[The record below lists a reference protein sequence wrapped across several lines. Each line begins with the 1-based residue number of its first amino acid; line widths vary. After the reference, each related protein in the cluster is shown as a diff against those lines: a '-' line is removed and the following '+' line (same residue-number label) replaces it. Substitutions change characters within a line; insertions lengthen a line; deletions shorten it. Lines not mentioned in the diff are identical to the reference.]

1 MLTLK
6 LIKTADSSLVVYKG
20 GGSREEGGGRREG
33 GGSREEGGGRREE
46 GGGRREEGGTI
57 LTNGL
62 LSSQYDDTF
71 LSF

>member
-1 MLTLK
+1 M
-6 LIKTADSSLVVYKG
+6 
-20 GGSREEGGGRREG
+20 E
-33 GGSREEGGGRREE
+33 EEGGGRREE
-46 GGGRREEGGTI
+46 GGGRREGEGEDGGRRTEDGETI